1 MFPRRIYLSGGG
13 MCAIAHVGALLEIAT
28 HIPLKMIKE
37 WMGVSAGSFV
47 SMCLCIGFTL
57 EELADFC
64 VRFDFTNIKEMD
76 SVPGW
81 LLHLGMD
88 TGERLHKL
96 IDACLHVKGLSS
108 TFTFKECYDTF
119 GVSLRVIATDLNEA
133 KPIVFSPTDTPHYQ
147 ISNAVRASMAFPY
160 YFQPFICPVSGH
172 YLVDGAVISNYP
184 LFLLPKEEH
193 AKTLSILINTTVEQK
208 EDLMELEMDQLIT
221 RPLNVALI
229 EKSNI
234 EANLY
239 ESKCIRIMLG
249 EVNILEFSFDE
260 DTKNRI
266 IEKGKAAANHYFTR
280 TMNVIKHRRH
290 SF

>member
-1 MFPRRIYLSGGG
+1 
-13 MCAIAHVGALLEIAT
+13 
-28 HIPLKMIKE
+28 
-37 WMGVSAGSFV
+37 
-47 SMCLCIGFTL
+47 
-57 EELADFC
+57 
-64 VRFDFTNIKEMD
+64 
-76 SVPGW
+76 
-81 LLHLGMD
+81 
-88 TGERLHKL
+88 
-96 IDACLHVKGLSS
+96 
-108 TFTFKECYDTF
+108 
-119 GVSLRVIATDLNEA
+119 
-133 KPIVFSPTDTPHYQ
+133 
-147 ISNAVRASMAFPY
+147 
-160 YFQPFICPVSGH
+160 VSGH

-184 LFLLPKEEH
+184 LFLLPKAEH

-266 IEKGKAAANHYFTR
+266 IEKGKTAANHYFTR
-280 TMNVIKHRRH
+280 TTVIKHRRH